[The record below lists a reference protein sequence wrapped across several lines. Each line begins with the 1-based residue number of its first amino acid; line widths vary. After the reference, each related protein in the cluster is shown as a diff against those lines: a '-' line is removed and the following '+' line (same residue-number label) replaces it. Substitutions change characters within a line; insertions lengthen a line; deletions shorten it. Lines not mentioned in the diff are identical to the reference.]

1 MAGFDD
7 DDADRPPPEG
17 GAFPRKLGPMS
28 LEALERYIAALEAE
42 IARCRG
48 EIERKR
54 RLRDAADSVFGPKP

>member
-1 MAGFDD
+1 MAAFD
-7 DDADRPPPEG
+7 DDADRPPRDG
-17 GAFPRKLGPMS
+17 GEFPRKIEPMS

-42 IARCRG
+42 IARCQG